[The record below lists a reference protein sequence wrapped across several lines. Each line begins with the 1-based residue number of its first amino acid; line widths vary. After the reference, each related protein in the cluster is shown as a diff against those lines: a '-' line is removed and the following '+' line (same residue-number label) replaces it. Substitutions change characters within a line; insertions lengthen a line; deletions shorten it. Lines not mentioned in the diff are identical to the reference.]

1 MESSLGFDKTIY
13 QPLSPVPSQKD
24 VESTWEAT
32 MKLFEQ
38 GQFKESVLSVI
49 DYANPTI
56 RKKFGNPEQTVFKI
70 PHGSAVILL
79 SLENNTFHVEA
90 PFLKLPEAKIP
101 LMRRITEINFGTLS
115 IAQIIL
121 KGDDL
126 YFTFSCPTELCYPYK
141 VYEVLREICSNADYF
156 DDEFVDQF
164 GALRMAEP
172 IVFPMDNAKADVA
185 WNKFKQY
192 LSETEQYIGFFES
205 KRMDGYIWDLC
216 MIQFRKI
223 EYFMCPQGK
232 LRNDLERAIADLNN
246 GYVPFPDRMSNARK
260 FIAYLQSLTRE
271 QLIENLYTT
280 EVFIPYKYFSRIEN
294 IKNNFTRTLETATN
308 EMNNNDFMGCTF
320 TLTGGFM
327 DLFYNNNLSPDVAG
341 FCENALAEAA
351 GKPWK
356 ESAQLLHASMKKFL
370 GEGDILN
377 ALASNVNLN

>member
-24 VESTWEAT
+24 VESTWEKT
-32 MKLFEQ
+32 MQLYEQ
-38 GQFKESVLSVI
+38 GKFKDSVLSVI
-49 DYANPTI
+49 DYANAGI
-56 RKKFGNPEQTVFKI
+56 RKKFGNPEQSIFRI
-70 PHGSAVILL
+70 PHGSAQLLL
-79 SLENNTFHVEA
+79 SLENDTFFVEA

-121 KGDDL
+121 KEDDL
-126 YFTFSCPTELCYPYK
+126 YFTFSCPLELCYPYK

-164 GALRMAEP
+164 GALRTAEP
-172 IVFPMDNAKADVA
+172 IVFPMDASKADLA
-185 WNKFKQY
+185 FNKLKQY
-192 LSETEQYIGFFES
+192 LAETEQYIAFFES
-205 KRMDGYIWDLC
+205 KRMEGYMWDLC

-223 EYFMCPQGK
+223 EYYMCPQGK
-232 LRNDLERAIADLNN
+232 LRNDLEKAIADLNN

-260 FIAYLQSLTRE
+260 FITWLQSLTKE
-271 QLIENLYTT
+271 QVVENLYTT
-280 EVFIPYKYFSRIEN
+280 EVFIPYKYFSRIDN

-308 EMNNNDFMGCTF
+308 EMNNNDFIGSTF
-320 TLTGGFM
+320 TLQGGFM

-341 FCENALAEAA
+341 FCEKALLEAS

-356 ESAQLLHASMKKFL
+356 ESAQLLAASMKKL
-370 GEGDILN
+370 TGEGDILS
-377 ALASNVNLN
+377 ALTASLNMN